1 VIYFRWCEYEILGS
15 LPDFKAGIEVPG
27 FSCAHP
33 IRKVS
38 EIRSLKF
45 MAVTNAE
52 GPHIA
57 ERGVTPRIRI
67 NNDNFSLLAHVLLW
81 FWVNTL

>member
-1 VIYFRWCEYEILGS
+1 M
-15 LPDFKAGIEVPG
+15 AGIEVPG
-27 FSCAHP
+27 FSCAQQ

-38 EIRSLKF
+38 GIRSLKF

-52 GPHIA
+52 GPHFA